1 MDDVKLQRLQFM
13 RDELTALL
21 TDEEKSVYPIL
32 IHLEDLIDGLQRE
45 EQSGSTLLTSTL
57 WPAAINMFC

>member
-45 EQSGSTLLTSTL
+45 EQSGST
-57 WPAAINMFC
+57 